1 MDTLCGFQFKLSVP
15 SFYQVNRDQAEVL
28 YGKVLE
34 YAALTG
40 EETVLDLYCGTGTIT
55 RAEFAAMAVRFFDVE
70 YDGPDLFSDTTGH
83 WASDLINKAAS
94 AGIILGFKD
103 GTFRPDQDITR
114 AEAIAIFNRV
124 LGRAPDKDHL
134 LPEMITWPDN
144 MDTDAWYYANMQE
157 ATNSHDYDRVKAADG
172 TEYEVWTKILP
183 VRDWAAFETEWA
195 TAGSAKNP
203 GDVYSSQP

>member
-1 MDTLCGFQFKLSVP
+1 
-15 SFYQVNRDQAEVL
+15 
-28 YGKVLE
+28 
-34 YAALTG
+34 
-40 EETVLDLYCGTGTIT
+40 
-55 RAEFAAMAVRFFDVE
+55 MAVRFFDVE

-134 LPEMITWPDN
+134 LPDMITWPDN

-203 GDVYSSQP
+203 GNVYSSQP